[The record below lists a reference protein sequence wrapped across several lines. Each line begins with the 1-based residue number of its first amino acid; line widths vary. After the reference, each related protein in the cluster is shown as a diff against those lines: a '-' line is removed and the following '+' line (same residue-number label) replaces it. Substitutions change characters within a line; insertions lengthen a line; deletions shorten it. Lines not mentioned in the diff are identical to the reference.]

1 MGGISLPEST
11 APGPTKPEIRAI
23 LLRTLDLGPADHFVD
38 VGAGTGAVTI
48 EAART
53 GARVTA
59 IERDPGRVDAI
70 ETNLEASDCEGSV
83 TVRNATAPDGLPDGT
98 DAVFVGGTRQLEA
111 VLEWVEAVTP
121 RIVVLNAA
129 RLETAT
135 RAIEAFEKL
144 AFDPEIRRISIGRG
158 EDLAGE
164 TAIVPDRPVF
174 VISGQPGTGEK

>member
-11 APGPTKPEIRAI
+11 APGPTKPEVRAI
-23 LLRTLDLGPADHFVD
+23 LLRTLDLGPEDHFVD

-59 IERDPGRVDAI
+59 IERDTDRVDAI
-70 ETNLEASDCEGSV
+70 ETNLEASAPDGSV
-83 TVRNATAPDGLPDGT
+83 TVRNATAPAGLPET
-98 DAVFVGGTRQLEA
+98 ATAVFVGGTRNLEG
-111 VLEWVEAVTP
+111 VTDWAERVGP
-121 RIVVLNAA
+121 RTIVCNAA

-135 RAIEAFEKL
+135 RAIAE
-144 AFDPEIRRISIGRG
+144 FDGRGWEPTVRRISIGRG

-174 VISGQPGTGEK
+174 MISAHPGTEER